1 MSGTVK
7 LPHKCPNPDCKTVAK
22 THQEVEKYFGFRNHN
37 GGTTNQSRC
46 KRCR

>member
-7 LPHKCPNPDCKTVAK
+7 LPHTCPKCLKTVAK
-22 THQEVEKYFGFRNHN
+22 THQELDLLFGYRNLPS
-37 GGTTNQSRC
+37 GASNQSWC